1 MVAGSIVNSS
11 KKIVGIGY
19 NGFPNGC
26 SDDELPWARKAAN
39 ELDTKYPCVAP
50 LLVCVCMDERIRAS
64 RRNSRFSS
72 SLRDWLKIS

>member
-1 MVAGSIVNSS
+1 MLAGSIVNSS

-50 LLVCVCMDERIRAS
+50 LLVCVHRRATLCDVLWVVPPVS
-64 RRNSRFSS
+64 CATP
-72 SLRDWLKIS
+72 K